1 MLTKVLTKEST
12 MKRSLGGFKS
22 RLFENDETA
31 RNDVL
36 EDISNSLENYLDAKR
51 VKDFR
56 I

>member
-1 MLTKVLTKEST
+1 
-12 MKRSLGGFKS
+12 MKRSLSGFKS